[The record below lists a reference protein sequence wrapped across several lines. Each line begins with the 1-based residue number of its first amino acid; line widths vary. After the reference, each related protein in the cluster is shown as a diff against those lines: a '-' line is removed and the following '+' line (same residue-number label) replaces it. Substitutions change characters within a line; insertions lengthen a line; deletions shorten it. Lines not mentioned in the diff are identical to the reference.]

1 MFSQSVSLTE
11 GKSLMSKRL
20 LVRVMLSL
28 LLVGMVG
35 GVSFLQL
42 DNLALAKAI
51 ANKPVIKPE
60 PPKEDP
66 VVPDLTPEQIK
77 TIKAKLL
84 ADGCNFNADTGVTRK
99 ALGNCK
105 ILLIGDSL
113 GNNLAY
119 GMMPQLANQTT
130 LTFTRTA
137 KASTGLSNPW
147 FYNWHT
153 ALAAQLKTYK
163 PNLVIVFIG
172 ANDRQNY
179 VINGVTQT
187 FGTEAWKKTYRAN
200 ISKLANAAINSGA
213 YVLWIGMPI
222 MKPYNYAKGETL
234 IDEQFAL
241 TVPKLPGALYLPTRA
256 YTADAAGN
264 YRQYAL
270 VNGSSAM
277 IRGEDGIH
285 FTAMG
290 QSVLATFVINNII
303 RTYHVQMTPQ
313 NPRYITK

>member
-1 MFSQSVSLTE
+1 MT
-11 GKSLMSKRL
+11 KRL
-20 LVRVMLSL
+20 LNRVLLSL
-28 LLVGMVG
+28 LLVGMISG
-35 GVSFLQL
+35 TTWLQL
-42 DNLALAKAI
+42 DNAAIAKAI
-51 ANKPVIKPE
+51 AEKVPAKPE
-60 PPKEDP
+60 PPKVDP

-84 ADGCNFNADTGVTRK
+84 ADGCNFNADVGVVRK
-99 ALGNCK
+99 PLGKCK

-119 GMMPQLANQTT
+119 GMMPQLVNQTT

-153 ALAAQLKTYK
+153 ALATQLKTYK
-163 PNLVIVFIG
+163 PNMVIVFLG

-187 FGTEAWKKTYRAN
+187 FGTDAWKKTYRAN
-200 ISKLANAAINSGA
+200 ITKLANAAINSGA

-241 TVPKLPGALYLPTRA
+241 TVPKLPGATYLGTRA
-256 YTADAAGN
+256 YTADSAGN
-264 YRQYAL
+264 YRQYAM
-270 VNGSSAM
+270 VNGTSSM
-277 IRGEDGIH
+277 IRGDDGIH
-285 FTAMG
+285 FSTLG
-290 QSVLATFVINNII
+290 QSVIATYVISNII
-303 RTYHVQMTPQ
+303 RTYHVQMTPK